1 MKYRFMV
8 ALIVSISA
16 LSSCKKEDV
25 VPHAVNTDPVVTSDK
40 TKDSVLIYARDI
52 YLWYNQIPTTFSA
65 RSYTEP
71 NKIMEAIRSY
81 SVETGFTQPVDRWSF
96 AVKQTEW
103 DNISS
108 GVAKDFGMSVF
119 FRSENDLRVK
129 SVEKASPAGKAGIT
143 RGWRITGINGNNGIN
158 TANADFVS
166 QNVFEA
172 ASSSFTFMKPDGS
185 TVNIALNAGTY
196 QEHPVYLDSVYADG
210 ARKTGYIV
218 FNSFLGDT
226 LEMNNEFQRIFTR
239 FSQENVSDIVVDL
252 RYNGG
257 GYVQVQE
264 KLANY
269 LVNGAANGNVM
280 MNQEFNDKYKTLNNI
295 TRYKKLGS
303 VNLNRVFFIVSKST
317 ASASELL
324 VNNLTPYMDVKL
336 VGPNNTYGKPVG
348 FFPIPVADWY
358 IFPVSFRSTN
368 KNGSGNYFNGIA
380 VDKQVADGLDKN
392 WGDRTESCLA
402 SVLQYISSGT
412 FSRAMVNQRNGEES
426 ISAIVEEGN
435 SSLDKRSFKGT
446 VEARRNF

>member
-1 MKYRFMV
+1 MEYRFV
-8 ALIVSISA
+8 IALILSISA

-25 VPHAVNTDPVVTSDK
+25 VLNAVNPEPVATSDK

-52 YLWYNQIPTTFSA
+52 YLWYNQIPSTFSA
-65 RSYTEP
+65 RSYAGPE
-71 NKIMEAIRSY
+71 NIMEAIRSY

-96 AVKQTEW
+96 AVKQAEW

-129 SVEKASPAGKAGIT
+129 SVEKESPAGKAGIL
-143 RGWRITGINGNNGIN
+143 RGWRITGINGNTSIT

-166 QNVFEA
+166 QNVFDA
-172 ASSSFTFMKPDGS
+172 GSSSFTFMKPDGS

-210 ARKTGYIV
+210 TRKTGYIV

-226 LEMNNEFQRIFTR
+226 LEINNEFERIFST
-239 FSQENVSDIVVDL
+239 FSRENVSDIVIDL

-257 GYVQVQE
+257 GYVHVQE

-269 LVNGAANGNVM
+269 LVNGSANGNVM
-280 MNQEFNDKYKTLNNI
+280 MNQEFNDKYKTLNNS
-295 TRYKKLGS
+295 TRYKKLGAL
-303 VNLNRVFFIVSKST
+303 NLNRVFFIVSKST

-324 VNNLTPYMDVKL
+324 VNNLKPYMDVKL
-336 VGPNNTYGKPVG
+336 VGPNSTYGKPVG
-348 FFPIPVADWY
+348 FFPIPVDDWY

-368 KNGSGNYFNGIA
+368 KNGSGNYFNGIV

-402 SVLQYISSGT
+402 SVLQYITSGT
-412 FSRAMVNQRNGEES
+412 FSRTLVNGRIVEETV
-426 ISAIVEEGN
+426 SALVEEGN
-435 SSLDKRSFKGT
+435 INLDKGSFKGT
-446 VEARRNF
+446 IDIRTGF

>member
-1 MKYRFMV
+1 MKYRLMI
-8 ALIVSISA
+8 ALILSISA

-25 VPHAVNTDPVVTSDK
+25 VLNAVNPDPVATSEK
-40 TKDSVLIYARDI
+40 TKDSVLIYARNI
-52 YLWYNQIPTTFSA
+52 YLWYNQIPSTFSA
-65 RSYTEP
+65 RSYAGP
-71 NKIMEAIRSY
+71 GNIMEAIRSY

-129 SVEKASPAGKAGIT
+129 SVEKESPAGKAGIL
-143 RGWRITGINGNNGIN
+143 RGWRITGINGNTNLT

-166 QNVFEA
+166 QNVFDA
-172 ASSSFTFMKPDGS
+172 GSSSFTFMKPDGS
-185 TVNIALNAGTY
+185 TVNIALNAGAY

-210 ARKTGYIV
+210 TRKTGYIV

-226 LEMNNEFQRIFTR
+226 IEINNEFERIFTR
-239 FSQENVSDIVVDL
+239 FSRENVGDIVIDL

-269 LVNGAANGNVM
+269 LVNATANGNVM

-324 VNNLTPYMDVKL
+324 VNNLKPYMDVKL
-336 VGPNNTYGKPVG
+336 VGPGNTYGKPVG
-348 FFPIPVADWY
+348 FFPIPVDDWY

-402 SVLQYISSGT
+402 SVLQYITSGT
-412 FSRAMVNQRNGEES
+412 FSRTLVNGRIVEETVT
-426 ISAIVEEGN
+426 ALVEEGN
-435 SSLDKRSFKGT
+435 INLDKGSFKGT
-446 VEARRNF
+446 VDIRRGF

>member
-1 MKYRFMV
+1 MKYN
-8 ALIVSISA
+8 LIVVLVVSLTA
-16 LSSCKKEDV
+16 LFSCKKDDIV
-25 VPHAVNTDPVVTSDK
+25 LNAVNPDPVATSDK

-52 YLWYNQIPTTFSA
+52 YLWYNQIPSTFSA
-65 RSYTEP
+65 RSYAGP
-71 NKIMEAIRSY
+71 NNIMEAIRSY

-129 SVEKASPAGKAGIT
+129 SVEKESPAGKAGIA
-143 RGWRITGINGNNGIN
+143 RGWRITGINGNTGIT
-158 TANADFVS
+158 TANSDFVS
-166 QNVFEA
+166 KNVFEA
-172 ASSSFTFMKPDGS
+172 ASSSFTFLKTDGS
-185 TVNIALNAGTY
+185 TANIALNAGTY
-196 QEHPVYLDSVYADG
+196 QEHPVYLDSVYTNG
-210 ARKTGYIV
+210 TRKTGYIV

-226 LEMNNEFQRIFTR
+226 LEINNEFQRIFTR
-239 FSQENVSDIVVDL
+239 FSRENVSDIVIDL

-257 GYVQVQE
+257 GYVHVQE

-269 LVNGAANGNVM
+269 LVNGTANDNVM
-280 MNQEFNDKYKTLNNI
+280 MNQEFNDKYKTLNNS

-303 VNLNRVFFIVSKST
+303 VNLNRIFFIVSKST

-324 VNNLTPYMDVKL
+324 VNNLKPYMDVKL
-336 VGPNNTYGKPVG
+336 VGPGNTYGKPVG
-348 FFPIPVADWY
+348 FFPIPVNDWY
-358 IFPVSFRSTN
+358 LFPVSFRSTN
-368 KNGSGNYFNGIA
+368 KNGTGNYFNGIT

-412 FSRAMVNQRNGEES
+412 FSRASVNQRNGED
-426 ISAIVEEGN
+426 ITSALVDEGN
-435 SSLDKRSFKGT
+435 SNLDKKSFKGT
-446 VEARRNF
+446 IDIRRGF

>member
-1 MKYRFMV
+1 MTYCMKHRFMI
-8 ALIVSISA
+8 ALILSIGA

-25 VPHAVNTDPVVTSDK
+25 VPAAVNSGPVATSDK

-52 YLWYNQIPTTFSA
+52 YLWYNQIPSTFSA
-65 RSYTEP
+65 RSYAGPE
-71 NKIMEAIRSY
+71 NIMEAIRGY

-103 DNISS
+103 DNVSS

-119 FRSENDLRVK
+119 FRSENDLRIK
-129 SVEKASPAGKAGIT
+129 SLEKESPAGKAGIV
-143 RGWRITGINGNNGIN
+143 RGWRITGINGNTNIT
-158 TANADFVS
+158 TANADFIS
-166 QNVFEA
+166 QHVFEA
-172 ASSSFTFMKPDGS
+172 ASSSFAFMKPDGS
-185 TVNIALNAGTY
+185 PVNITLNAGTY
-196 QEHPVYLDSVYADG
+196 QEHPVYLDSVYTNG
-210 ARKTGYIV
+210 TQKTGYII

-226 LEMNNEFQRIFTR
+226 LEINNEFQRIFSR
-239 FSQENVSDIVVDL
+239 FSRENVSDIVVDL

-257 GYVQVQE
+257 GYVQ
-264 KLANY
+264 ANY
-269 LVNGAANGNVM
+269 LVNGTANGNVM
-280 MNQEFNDKYKTLNNI
+280 MNQEFNDKYKTFNNT

-303 VNLNRVFFIVSKST
+303 VNLSRVFFIVSKST

-324 VNNLTPYMDVKL
+324 VNNLKPYMDVKL

-348 FFPIPVADWY
+348 FFPLPVDDWY

-368 KNGSGNYFNGIA
+368 KNGSGNYFSGIA

-412 FSRAMVNQRNGEES
+412 FSR
-426 ISAIVEEGN
+426 ISANGRIIEETVSAPVEEGN
-435 SSLDKRSFKGT
+435 VNLDKGSFKGT
-446 VEARRNF
+446 VDLRRRR